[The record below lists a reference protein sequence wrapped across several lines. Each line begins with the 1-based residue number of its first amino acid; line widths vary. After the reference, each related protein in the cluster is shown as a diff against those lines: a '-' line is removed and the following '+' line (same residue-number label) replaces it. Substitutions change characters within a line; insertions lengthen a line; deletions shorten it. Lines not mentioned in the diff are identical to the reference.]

1 MKTSWALT
9 ALVALVSAKGSKCSE
24 CRCLPS
30 DSCWPSPASW
40 AALNSTVGGR
50 LVATVPIGSPCHDP
64 TYDATACAALRDAWN
79 LPQTHI
85 ESSSSIMQTY
95 FANQSCDPFTAES
108 KPCTLGNYVNYA
120 VDVSSSNDVIAA
132 VNFARKNNIR
142 FVIRNTGHD
151 YFARSTGAGA
161 LSVWMH
167 HFNDI
172 QYRDWSDAHYKGPAF
187 KVGAGVMGFQVME
200 AAHAKGLVVVGG
212 ECPTVGLAGGYIQ
225 GGGHSALSTSYG
237 LGADNALEFQ
247 VVTAAGKLVTANRTT
262 NPDLF
267 WALSGGGAGNYG
279 VVISATIKAHPDATV
294 AGASVQFLSS
304 KTTADNFYEAISEF
318 HGLLPEMIDAGATV
332 IYQVA
337 SSFFAINPVTA
348 YNKTTDDVKALL
360 APFLKVL
367 DSLSIP
373 YAVAYT
379 EYASYYE
386 HYNKYMGPLPY
397 GNLGV
402 GEYQYGGRLI
412 PRDVLD
418 NNAAGFASVIRNIT
432 EHGVI
437 AVGVGMNVSQPG
449 DVSNAIFP
457 AMRNAAV
464 TMQIGTHWN
473 ETAPWSDMVADQYK
487 MTNEYVPQLEAV
499 TPGSGCY
506 QNEAN
511 FRQPNWKDTFFGVN
525 YSPLLKIKQK
535 WDPNY
540 FFYALKAVGSDY
552 WTVDDSGLHGFETI
566 RLNLIMARPDSAV
579 LLGSGMVVPLNEY
592 HAILHRNKYAIL
604 YFCDSHEQ
612 CASLDPTY
620 NDMASTV
627 ADADDMIDFY
637 KINISQHHDI
647 SDAAMVEKPT
657 LLLVKDGRELE
668 RFCKPVP
675 QQLEYMVSQALCG
688 MTKISMIPYTER
700 EGHGNLMYCIPAQ
713 K

>member
-1 MKTSWALT
+1 
-9 ALVALVSAKGSKCSE
+9 
-24 CRCLPS
+24 
-30 DSCWPSPASW
+30 
-40 AALNSTVGGR
+40 
-50 LVATVPIGSPCHDP
+50 
-64 TYDATACAALRDAWN
+64 
-79 LPQTHI
+79 
-85 ESSSSIMQTY
+85 
-95 FANQSCDPFTAES
+95 
-108 KPCTLGNYVNYA
+108 
-120 VDVSSSNDVIAA
+120 
-132 VNFARKNNIR
+132 
-142 FVIRNTGHD
+142 
-151 YFARSTGAGA
+151 
-161 LSVWMH
+161 MH
-167 HFNDI
+167 HCNDI
-172 QYRDWSDAHYKGPAF
+172 QYKDWSDSHYKGPAF
-187 KVGAGVMGFQVME
+187 KVGAGVMGFQVLE
-200 AAHAKGLVVVGG
+200 AAHARGLVVVGG

-247 VVTAAGKLVTANRTT
+247 VVTAAGKLVTANRST

-267 WALSGGGAGNYG
+267 WAISGGGAGNYG

-294 AGASVQFLSS
+294 AGAGLQFLSS
-304 KTTADNFYEAISEF
+304 KTTADKFYEAISEF

-337 SSFFAINPVTA
+337 SSFFAINPITA
-348 YNKTTDDVKALL
+348 YNKTTDDVKTLL
-360 APFLKVL
+360 APFINVL

-373 YAVAYT
+373 YTVSYT
-379 EYASYYE
+379 EYASYYD

-457 AMRNAAV
+457 ALRNAAI

-473 ETAPWSDMVADQYK
+473 ETAPWSQMLEDQYK

-535 WDPNY
+535 WDPSY

-552 WTVDDSGLHGFETI
+552 WTVDDSG
-566 RLNLIMARPDSAV
+566 RMC
-579 LLGSGMVVPLNEY
+579 
-592 HAILHRNKYAIL
+592 HA
-604 YFCDSHEQ
+604 
-612 CASLDPTY
+612 
-620 NDMASTV
+620 
-627 ADADDMIDFY
+627 
-637 KINISQHHDI
+637 
-647 SDAAMVEKPT
+647 
-657 LLLVKDGRELE
+657 
-668 RFCKPVP
+668 
-675 QQLEYMVSQALCG
+675 
-688 MTKISMIPYTER
+688 
-700 EGHGNLMYCIPAQ
+700 
-713 K
+713 